1 MSDIDKATVAKIA
14 RLARIRIEDDKLEP
28 LAGELNG
35 IMGWIEQ
42 LNEVNT
48 DDIAPM
54 ASVVNAKLRWREDVV
69 NDGDKQDSV
78 LKNAPRAEYGF
89 FAVPKVIE

>member
-1 MSDIDKATVAKIA
+1 MAEIDKALVAKIA
-14 RLARIRIEDDKLEP
+14 RLSRIKIEDDKLEP
-28 LAGELNG
+28 MAGELNN

-48 DDIAPM
+48 DGIEPM
-54 ASVVNAKLRWREDVV
+54 SSPVDTKLRWRADVV
-69 NDGDKQDSV
+69 NDGDKQEAI
-78 LKNAPRAEYGF
+78 LANAPLPEFGF